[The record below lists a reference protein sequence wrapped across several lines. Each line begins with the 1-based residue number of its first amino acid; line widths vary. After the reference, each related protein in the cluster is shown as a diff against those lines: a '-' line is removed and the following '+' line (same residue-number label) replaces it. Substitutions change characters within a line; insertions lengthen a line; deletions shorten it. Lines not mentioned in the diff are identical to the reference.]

1 MYTIDDPMLALILRF
16 VGHSQEIDFCNH
28 DFIQE
33 QLKAIQKHI
42 GGFPPEERELRAIE
56 WIERYAR
63 EYRES
68 RVKTILGEMFSCQ
81 RCPDCPLSEVDI
93 PRHCRIHEE
102 WLGLLQ
108 RYAADEIN
116 ARVYVESALK
126 LLAEHKESLKA
137 NLSMLLP
144 DPSSHPPPA

>member
-16 VGHSQEIDFCNH
+16 VGHSQEIDFCDH

-33 QLKAIQKHI
+33 QLKTIQNHI
-42 GGFPPEERELRAIE
+42 EGFPPAERKLRAIE
-56 WIERYAR
+56 WIEKYAR

-68 RVKTILGEMFSCQ
+68 KVKEVLGEMFSSQ
-81 RCPDCPLSEVDI
+81 RCPDCPLSEVGI
-93 PRHCRIHEE
+93 PRYCRIHGQ

-108 RYAADEIN
+108 QYSAEEID
-116 ARVYVESALK
+116 ARVYVEKSLK

-137 NLSMLLP
+137 NLSMLSV
-144 DPSSHPPPA
+144 DRSSRPLRA